1 MTLTQMATAV
11 RNHVVDGLKGVSYT
25 AFSMEQLKD
34 EILLTAQT
42 VLLEFS
48 KQGIIDIEK
57 YSQRIDGI
65 KLSCDDISAGCNVES
80 DLCAPHFEIP
90 ALNQT
95 AARPLKYIGTL
106 DAKMVFKVYF
116 DRDYRFH
123 KYRLTTA
130 DRPFAWVSTAP
141 NKRGLYDVFLFNM
154 NKYSDLKF
162 ISIDAIFDN
171 PYQLL
176 NTEYFKQFSN
186 MDFYAPGI
194 VQDAVITKLTEKYIK
209 YYRQLEKVYKPN
221 TQE

>member
-48 KQGIIDIEK
+48 KQGILDLES
-57 YSQRIDGI
+57 YSQKIDGI
-65 KLSCDDISAGCNVES
+65 KLSCDDLLDRCEIES
-80 DLCAPHFEIP
+80 DICKPHFQIP
-90 ALNQT
+90 ELNLT
-95 AARPLKYIGTL
+95 AIRPIKYIGTV
-106 DAKMVFKVYF
+106 DTKMTFKVYL

-123 KYRLTTA
+123 QYRLATA
-130 DRPFAWVSTAP
+130 KAPFAWVSTTRNSA
-141 NKRGLYDVFLFNM
+141 GLFDVFLFNM
-154 NKYSDLKF
+154 SAYSDLKF
-162 ISIDAIFDN
+162 ITIDAIFNN
-171 PYQLL
+171 PYELL
-176 NTEYFKQFSN
+176 ETEYFQQFSN
-186 MDFYAPGI
+186 SDFYAPAV

-209 YYRQLEKVYKPN
+209 YYRQFEKVLKPN